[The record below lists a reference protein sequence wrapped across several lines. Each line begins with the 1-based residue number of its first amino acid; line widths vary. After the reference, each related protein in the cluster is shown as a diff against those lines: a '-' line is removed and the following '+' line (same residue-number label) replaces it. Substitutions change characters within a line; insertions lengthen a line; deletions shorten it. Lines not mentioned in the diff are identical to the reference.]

1 MEYRIRTDLFR
12 PFAVLAL
19 AGAVSLLVS
28 VAVAASA
35 YRGRGRDATREG
47 RTLSVKGLAVKR
59 VRSDIGVWQI
69 AVRGEAQEL
78 KDAYGKLDA
87 GFQRVRGFLRE
98 RGFPEAEI
106 GVGAIDTVTHYK
118 SEGYKETT
126 REVLGYSLKRSL
138 TVTSG
143 TVERISGAA
152 AEVTRLIG
160 EGVLVISSA
169 PEYHFSGLGALKV
182 ELMGLAAQDAR
193 TRADELAGNA
203 GGRVGE
209 LQDAQMGVVQITQ
222 PHSTETSGYGVY
234 DTDTIEK
241 DVRAVVT
248 VTFRVEQP

>member
-12 PFAVLAL
+12 PFALLAL
-19 AGAVSLLVS
+19 AGAVSLVVS

-35 YRGRGRDATREG
+35 YRGRGQDTVREG
-47 RTLSVKGLAVKR
+47 RTLNVKGLAVKR
-59 VRSDIGVWQI
+59 VRSDIGVWRI
-69 AVRGEAQEL
+69 DVRGEAQEL
-78 KDAYGKLDA
+78 KDAYGKLDTS
-87 GFQRVRGFLRE
+87 FQRVRAFLRE
-98 RGFPEAEI
+98 RGFPEVEI
-106 GVGAIDTVTHYK
+106 AVGAIDTVTHYK
-118 SEGYKETT
+118 TEGYKEAT

-143 TVERISGAA
+143 AVDRISGAA

-160 EGVLVISSA
+160 EGVLVVSSA
-169 PEYHFSGLGALKV
+169 PEYHFGGLAALKV

-209 LQDAQMGVVQITQ
+209 LQDAQMGVVQITR
-222 PHSTETSGYGVY
+222 PHSTETSSYGVY

>member
-19 AGAVSLLVS
+19 AGAVSLVVS
-28 VAVAASA
+28 AAVAASA
-35 YRGRGRDATREG
+35 YRGRGKDAAREE
-47 RTLSVKGLAVKR
+47 RTLAVKGLAVKR

-69 AVRGEAQEL
+69 AVRGEAQQLRE
-78 KDAYGKLDA
+78 AYEKLEA
-87 GFQRVRGFLRE
+87 GSQRARAFLRE
-98 RGFPEAEI
+98 RGFPEAEVA
-106 GVGAIDTVTHYK
+106 VGAIDTVTHYK

-126 REVLGYSLKRSL
+126 REVLGYSLKRTL

-143 TVERISGAA
+143 AVERISGAA
-152 AEVTRLIG
+152 ADVTRLIG
-160 EGVLVISSA
+160 EGVLVVSSS
-169 PEYHFSGLGALKV
+169 PEYHFTGLAALKV
-182 ELMGLAAQDAR
+182 ELMGLAARDAR

-209 LQDAQMGVVQITQ
+209 LQDAQMGVVQITR
-222 PHSTETSGYGVY
+222 PHSTETSSYGVY

-248 VTFRVEQP
+248 VTFRVES